1 MRQRSSRSDEV
12 LFISGLAAVL
22 VGIAL
27 LLVTTRAFT
36 GALRAWPLLVIA
48 VGGTLLYL
56 ALVRRSSPS
65 FLFGGI
71 AFTLEGAFFLVA
83 SLCRLHITR
92 AWPLAMVVG
101 GAAGIAAGLV
111 AWRRP
116 RPSFLVPS
124 ICFIFLGS
132 VFSLFSFGVVREPF
146 SHFLATW
153 WPSLLILGG
162 ILLFAAYGLQ
172 VRSEGRGA
180 RGRDAGERSS
190 PRDQER
196 EP

>member
-48 VGGTLLYL
+48 VGGALLYL

-101 GAAGIAAGLV
+101 GVAGIVAGLV
-111 AWRRP
+111 AWHRP
-116 RPSFLVPS
+116 RPSFVVSSL
-124 ICFIFLGS
+124 CFIFLGGL
-132 VFSLFSFGVVREPF
+132 FSLFSFGLVRHSFRHFVV
-146 SHFLATW
+146 TW

-162 ILLFAAYGLQ
+162 VILFAAYGLR
-172 VRSEGRGA
+172 VRGDERKSRRDRSGGRPPRRDSD
-180 RGRDAGERSS
+180 RGS
-190 PRDQER
+190 
-196 EP
+196 